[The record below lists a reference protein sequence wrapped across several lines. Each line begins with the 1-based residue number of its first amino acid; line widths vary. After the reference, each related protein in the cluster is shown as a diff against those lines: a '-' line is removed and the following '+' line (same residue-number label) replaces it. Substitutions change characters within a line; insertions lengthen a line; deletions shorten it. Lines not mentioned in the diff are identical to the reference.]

1 MPRTLDETYER
12 MLAAIEDL
20 YFDEAR
26 AALEWLVF
34 TNAPLSIA
42 ELAEACSI
50 SYTSETV
57 PFLKNGGHADIIGLL
72 NVLGN
77 LILVGDLI
85 PYYSGTD
92 EIPDPPKY
100 NPEFHQR
107 QVRLS
112 HFSVQEYLI
121 SDRLRESAKD
131 ISTYALHEVE
141 SSFDLAQRCCAYLMY
156 FVSEPSPQ
164 VQKWIDDEYLPLPDI
179 SVCFHGS
186 VSCLDHWERFEPQY
200 PLLGYCSR
208 QWTEHLKVA
217 ENSMGA
223 TSEEK
228 SLHLQVLEQER
239 VTATWLRLGQTDRSL
254 KGQPEER
261 YWFRSEKG
269 MEKNGWNDKTRALY
283 WAPSFRLPKTVSLL
297 CDLLSCQDRNYE
309 DGKTGTALQASAY
322 WGNVALV
329 KALLERGSNVNLRM
343 GPHGSPLQAA
353 AKGGFTEIVSIL
365 LEAALNQGML
375 RTCMDNTVPH
385 NDIRSQSMQT
395 LKSFLKTVD
404 IISDDDSPQSQIF
417 ALLKSAVKDCSEA
430 IVKHKN
436 QAVSD
441 VKHLSPE
448 FQLLA
453 AAEECEEWAG
463 IVLEIDTAVSSVL
476 DGLLLSAIE
485 QNRGAVA
492 KALIGAGAQIPQAS
506 FQEAIRLM
514 SLDRVEGEAM
524 AELLIYSGLNIAG
537 DHKMLLAATSVGSAK
552 LVKLLLETGADVH
565 GHTQKVYNHFETKG
579 QNFRLHT
586 ENALVTAIRREDV
599 DMVQLLLDWA
609 ADPNEEFTLSIS
621 SHDNESVV
629 ECRIT
634 VLAITVYLAFTSS
647 ICTKTGNA
655 IVQRLIAAGVN
666 VDAIG
671 TAICQSIEC
680 SIFVNASYTLH
691 WIKNGVIGEVVD
703 LLSDDHTYIYGPLAA
718 TPTLCQRSHKLGYD
732 VKRSVEKLLAPDR
745 GSWWSLHL
753 YIDYLQDL
761 FGAALL
767 SSVLI
772 GKEEGVSLLLKKGE
786 EAKTMD
792 TSRACELLTAACWT
806 YLRPKDC
813 VKIITMLLDSL
824 LQLRGAEDDVFEG
837 ILDGGCLKISMDRF
851 LKPGDRQ
858 PWTAR
863 IKALVQERRASFR
876 GGHDGNSGVESGG
889 RVL

>member
-1 MPRTLDETYER
+1 

-26 AALEWLVF
+26 TALQWLVF

-57 PFLKNGGHADIIGLL
+57 PFLKHGGHADIMGLL

-77 LILVGDLI
+77 LILVGDPI
-85 PYYSGTD
+85 PYHPGT
-92 EIPDPPKY
+92 EEVPDPPKY
-100 NPEFHQR
+100 DPEFHQR
-107 QVRLS
+107 RVRLS
-112 HFSVQEYLI
+112 HFSVQEYLV
-121 SDRLRESAKD
+121 SDRLRESVKH

-141 SSFDLAQRCCAYLMY
+141 SSYDLAQRCCAYLMY
-156 FVSEPSPQ
+156 FVCELSPQ
-164 VQKWIDDEYLPLPDI
+164 VQKWIDYEHLPYPDVFA
-179 SVCFHGS
+179 SFYGS
-186 VSCLDHWERFEPQY
+186 VSSLDHWDRFEPQY

-208 QWTEHLKVA
+208 QWTEHLRLA
-217 ENSMGA
+217 ESSMGA
-223 TSEEK
+223 LPEENP
-228 SLHLQVLEQER
+228 LHLQVLEQEK
-239 VTATWLRLGQTDRSL
+239 VTATWLRLG
-254 KGQPEER
+254 PEER

-269 MEKNGWNDKTRALY
+269 MEKKGWNDKTRALY
-283 WAPSFRLPKTVSLL
+283 WASSFRLPKTVSLL
-297 CDLLSCQDRNYE
+297 CDLLSRQDKNYE
-309 DGKTGTALQASAY
+309 DGKTGTVLQASAY
-322 WGNVALV
+322 WGNLALV
-329 KALLERGSNVNLRM
+329 KALLKRGSNANLKM

-353 AKGGFTEIVSIL
+353 AKGGFMEIVSVL
-365 LEAALNQGML
+365 LEAAFNQGIL
-375 RTCMDNTVPH
+375 RTCMGNTVPH
-385 NDIRSQSMQT
+385 VEIQRQSMQT

-441 VKHLSPE
+441 VYRLSPE

-463 IVLEIDTAVSSVL
+463 IVLEINTAVSSVL

-492 KALIGAGAQIPQAS
+492 KALIGAGAHITRAS

-514 SLDRVEGEAM
+514 SLGRVEEEAM
-524 AELLIYSGLNIAG
+524 AELLVYSGLEIAG
-537 DHKMLLAATSVGSAK
+537 DHEMLLAATSVGSAK
-552 LVKLLLETGADVH
+552 LAKLLLEAGADVH
-565 GHTQKVYNHFETKG
+565 GHTQKFYNHFETES

-586 ENALVTAIRREDV
+586 ENALLIAIRREDL
-599 DMVQLLLDWA
+599 DMVKLLLDWA

-621 SHDNESVV
+621 SYANKSVV

-634 VLAITVYLAFTSS
+634 ALAITVYLAFTGS

-655 IVQRLIAAGVN
+655 VVQKLIAAGVN
-666 VDAIG
+666 GDAVG

-680 SIFVNASYTLH
+680 SIFVNASDTLD
-691 WIKNGVIGEVVD
+691 WIQNGVIGEVVD
-703 LLSDDHTYIYGPLAA
+703 LLSDDHTYINGPLAA

-732 VKRSVEKLLAPDR
+732 VIWSVQNLLAIDR
-745 GSWWSLHL
+745 GSRWSLHL
-753 YIDYLQDL
+753 CIDDLQDL
-761 FGAALL
+761 LGTALL

-772 GKEEGVSLLLKKGE
+772 GREEGVSLLLKKGE

-858 PWTAR
+858 TWTAR

-876 GGHDGNSGVESGG
+876 GGHDGNSGVDSDG